1 MVFFVYTRSNLKH
14 ISAEAIMP
22 ATVPWKDKEQWF
34 KRYEGGESVAKLS
47 GESSKDP
54 RTVQR
59 GIDEVRDSRA
69 TQKVREVLFREAH
82 RFHQKELLGSVEL
95 RSQSV
100 VSPPR
105 HPDLGFQA
113 KESSRFHEFGPVRA
127 HQKGGAFDV
136 VTIEVENEFTWELL
150 NKHLGPH
157 DLFRH
162 LDVWKRAFLAAMN
175 AHLALRAAAVTV
187 LKTFG
192 LELSDDLREPG
203 TLRFGGAEDLLRAA
217 VSRILAEDPT
227 YGLRVNEG
235 ENGEFFIEGDTDLA
249 EGEEFSVRSP
259 NGGRLLPGGKDAQE
273 VMSGVLDSVTSG
285 QVAEAVRETYNKADR
300 ATVNARRAL
309 ELLRASHYI
318 PGTCGACPRWGRN

>member
-1 MVFFVYTRSNLKH
+1 
-14 ISAEAIMP
+14 MP
-22 ATVPWKDKEQWF
+22 KTVPWKDKEQWF

-59 GIDEVRDSRA
+59 GIEEVGDWRA

-95 RSQSV
+95 GSQSV
-100 VSPPR
+100 ASPPR
-105 HPDLGFQA
+105 HPALGFQA

-127 HQKGGAFDV
+127 HQKEGAFDEV
-136 VTIEVENEFTWELL
+136 IIGVENEFTWGLL
-150 NKHLGPH
+150 NEHLGRH

-162 LDVWKRAFLAAMN
+162 LDVWKRAFSAAMN
-175 AHLALRAAAVTV
+175 AHMALRTGVVVA
-187 LKTFG
+187 
-192 LELSDDLREPG
+192 LEDLGYQLSDDLGPPG
-203 TLRFGGAEDLLRAA
+203 TLRPGGVEVLLRVA
-217 VSRILAEDPT
+217 VSRILAEDPP
-227 YGLRVNEG
+227 YGLRVKEG
-235 ENGEFFIEGDTDLA
+235 ENGEFFVERDTHRA
-249 EGEEFSVRSP
+249 EGEEFAAKNSS
-259 NGGRLLPGGKDAQE
+259 GGRLLPGVKDARE

-285 QVAEAVRETYNKADR
+285 HAEAVRDTYDKADR
-300 ATVNARRAL
+300 ATGEARRAL

>member
-1 MVFFVYTRSNLKH
+1 
-14 ISAEAIMP
+14 MP

-34 KRYEGGESVAKLS
+34 KRYEDGESVAKLAK
-47 GESSKDP
+47 ESHKDR
-54 RTVQR
+54 RTIQH
-59 GIDEVRDSRA
+59 GIDEVGNWRA

-95 RSQSV
+95 GSQSV
-100 VSPPR
+100 ASPPR

-127 HQKGGAFDV
+127 HQKEGAFDEV
-136 VTIEVENEFTWELL
+136 IIGVENEFTWGLL
-150 NKHLGPH
+150 NEHLGRH

-162 LDVWKRAFLAAMN
+162 LDVWKRAYVAAMN
-175 AHLALRAAAVTV
+175 AHMDLRAAAVTA

-192 LELSDDLREPG
+192 LELSDDLGQPG
-203 TLRFGGAEDLLRAA
+203 TLRPGGVEVLLRVA
-217 VSRILAEDPT
+217 VSRILAEDPP
-227 YGLRVNEG
+227 YRLRVEEV
-235 ENGEFFIEGDTDLA
+235 ENGEFFVERDTDRA
-249 EGEEFSVRSP
+249 EGEEFAAKNSS
-259 NGGRLLPGGKDAQE
+259 GGRLLPGGKDARE

-285 QVAEAVRETYNKADR
+285 HAEAVRDTYDKADR
-300 ATVNARRAL
+300 ATGEARRAL

>member
-1 MVFFVYTRSNLKH
+1 
-14 ISAEAIMP
+14 MP
-22 ATVPWKDKEQWF
+22 KTVPWKDKEQWF

-59 GIDEVRDSRA
+59 GIEEVGNWRA

-95 RSQSV
+95 GSQSV

-127 HQKGGAFDV
+127 HQKGGAFDEV
-136 VTIEVENEFTWELL
+136 IIGVENEFTWGLL
-150 NKHLGPH
+150 NEHLGRH

-162 LDVWKRAFLAAMN
+162 LDVWKRAFSAAMN
-175 AHLALRAAAVTV
+175 AHMALRTGVVAA
-187 LKTFG
+187 LEG
-192 LELSDDLREPG
+192 LGYQLSDDLGPPG
-203 TLRFGGAEDLLRAA
+203 TLRPGGVEVRLRVA
-217 VSRILAEDPT
+217 VSRILAEDPP
-227 YGLRVNEG
+227 YGLRVEEV
-235 ENGEFFIEGDTDLA
+235 ENGEFFVERDTDRA
-249 EGEEFSVRSP
+249 EGEEFAAKNSS
-259 NGGRLLPGGKDAQE
+259 GGRLLPGGKDARE

-285 QVAEAVRETYNKADR
+285 HAEAVRDTYDKADR
-300 ATVNARRAL
+300 ATGEAHRGL

>member
-1 MVFFVYTRSNLKH
+1 
-14 ISAEAIMP
+14 MP
-22 ATVPWKDKEQWF
+22 KTVPWKDKEQWF

-59 GIDEVRDSRA
+59 GIEEVGNWRA

-105 HPDLGFQA
+105 HPALGFQA

-127 HQKGGAFDV
+127 HQKEGAFDEV
-136 VTIEVENEFTWELL
+136 IIGVENEFTWGLL
-150 NKHLGPH
+150 NEHLGRH

-162 LDVWKRAFLAAMN
+162 LDVWKRAYLAAMN
-175 AHLALRAAAVTV
+175 AHMDLRAAAVTA

-192 LELSDDLREPG
+192 LELGDDLGQPG
-203 TLRFGGAEDLLRAA
+203 TLRPGGVEVLLRVA
-217 VSRILAEDPT
+217 VSRILAEDPP
-227 YGLRVNEG
+227 YGLRVEEV
-235 ENGEFFIEGDTDLA
+235 ENGEFFVERDTDRA
-249 EGEEFSVRSP
+249 EGEEFAAKNSS
-259 NGGRLLPGGKDAQE
+259 GGRLLPGGKDARE

-285 QVAEAVRETYNKADR
+285 HAEAVRDTYDKADR
-300 ATVNARRAL
+300 ATGEARRAL

>member
-1 MVFFVYTRSNLKH
+1 
-14 ISAEAIMP
+14 MP
-22 ATVPWKDKEQWF
+22 KTVPWKDKEQWF

-59 GIDEVRDSRA
+59 GIEEVGNWRA

-127 HQKGGAFDV
+127 HQKGGAFDEV
-136 VTIEVENEFTWELL
+136 IIGVENEFTWGLL
-150 NKHLGPH
+150 NEHLGRH

-162 LDVWKRAFLAAMN
+162 LDVWKRAYLAAMN
-175 AHLALRAAAVTV
+175 AHMDLRAAAVTA

-192 LELSDDLREPG
+192 LELGDDLGQPG
-203 TLRFGGAEDLLRAA
+203 TLRPGGVEVLLRVA
-217 VSRILAEDPT
+217 VSRILAEDPP
-227 YGLRVNEG
+227 YGLRVEEV
-235 ENGEFFIEGDTDLA
+235 ENGEFFVERDTDRA
-249 EGEEFSVRSP
+249 EGEEFAAKNS
-259 NGGRLLPGGKDAQE
+259 NTGRLLPGGKDARE

-285 QVAEAVRETYNKADR
+285 HAEAVRDTYDKADR
-300 ATVNARRAL
+300 ATGEAHRGL